1 MLKSL
6 DRVKKLYTG
15 GPQLGADVT
24 VLKIE
29 KLVTKE
35 KSYPVIFSDEDFC
48 MPELS

>member
-6 DRVKKLYTG
+6 DRVKKLCTG
-15 GPQLGADVT
+15 GPQLGANVT

-29 KLVTKE
+29 KLVTKGT
-35 KSYPVIFSDEDFC
+35 SDLMIFSDEDFC